1 MPDAEGLVDTCGTGG
16 GHVRTL
22 NISTAAAFVA
32 AGAGARVAKHGNR
45 SHTSRS
51 GSADVLEALGV
62 AIDSSA
68 ALCARMLEASRFA
81 FMYAP
86 AFHQAMRHLAP
97 VRQSLGTPTVM
108 NLIGPLANPAT
119 VHHQLLGVADRDR
132 APLLAAALCR
142 LGTHHALVVH
152 ADVGMDEI
160 SPSGHTTVW
169 EVRDGD
175 VRQWRIRP
183 EDFDLAEDDLAS
195 LAGGE
200 PSENAGRI
208 EALLEG
214 RNNGDAAVRSAV
226 TLNAGAAV
234 YAADLAADFG
244 EGVERARDALASGAG
259 AEVLARVRV
268 VSTSG

>member
-1 MPDAEGLVDTCGTGG
+1 
-16 GHVRTL
+16 
-22 NISTAAAFVA
+22 
-32 AGAGARVAKHGNR
+32 
-45 SHTSRS
+45 
-51 GSADVLEALGV
+51 VLEALGV
-62 AIDSSA
+62 AIDLPASH
-68 ALCARMLEASRFA
+68 CVGMLEESGFA

-86 AFHQAMRHLAP
+86 AYHPAMKHLGP

-108 NLIGPLANPAT
+108 NLIGPLANPAS
-119 VHHQLLGVADRDR
+119 VRHQVLGVADRNR

-160 SPSGHTTVW
+160 SPSGPTSVW
-169 EVRDGD
+169 EIRERYVQ
-175 VRQWRIRP
+175 QWKIWP
-183 EDFDLAEDDLAS
+183 EDFGLAETDLAS

-200 PSENAGRI
+200 PSENARRI

-214 RNNGDAAVRSAV
+214 RGDGDATARAAV

-244 EGVERARDALASGAG
+244 EGVERARVALASGAG
-259 AEVLARVRV
+259 AQVLARVRA
-268 VSTSG
+268 VSISG